1 MEGGREGTNHDTA
14 SLPLLPYFLSSMG
27 KCHNGRISL
36 SDKPSSLKVNRSP
49 RRRWK
54 MNLTYLRFS
63 HTRHTILSA
72 PEPASA
78 LRIACIGPS
87 LDPPPHLPTHSLG
100 HSHSPIT
107 ADYKRVTVV
116 RPSSVRPL
124 VGLRRPSLVRNVTR
138 GGCTVFLSLLPIAS
152 RFARLNILFMAVANA
167 PRDVKWVHV
176 RPSVRASLHLCISAR
191 TELSEAQT
199 PHFVHLFIGADTDAS
214 CLLRQPQCSHCGG
227 DE

>member
-1 MEGGREGTNHDTA
+1 MAVSALEAAHANKAREATGWMEGGRGRTMIQ
-14 SLPLLPYFLSSMG
+14 LPFPSFLTSFLSMG

-138 GGCTVFLSLLPIAS
+138 GGCTVFPSPFPIPPSLPFFAANRLSL
-152 RFARLNILFMAVANA
+152 
-167 PRDVKWVHV
+167 
-176 RPSVRASLHLCISAR
+176 RP
-191 TELSEAQT
+191 TEH
-199 PHFVHLFIGADTDAS
+199 PFY
-214 CLLRQPQCSHCGG
+214 GG
-227 DE
+227 RKCTKGC

>member
-1 MEGGREGTNHDTA
+1 MGLLITVEPWRTDARTRTGASTYDGSFRIGSSSCEQGEGGDGMDGGREGTNHDTA

-116 RPSSVRPL
+116 RPSSIRPL
-124 VGLRRPSLVRNVTR
+124 VSVDHRSFEMSLEADAP
-138 GGCTVFLSLLPIAS
+138 CSFLCCQSPLAS
-152 RFARLNILFMAVANA
+152 
-167 PRDVKWVHV
+167 PD
-176 RPSVRASLHLCISAR
+176 
-191 TELSEAQT
+191 
-199 PHFVHLFIGADTDAS
+199 
-214 CLLRQPQCSHCGG
+214 
-227 DE
+227 

>member
-1 MEGGREGTNHDTA
+1 
-14 SLPLLPYFLSSMG
+14 MG

-49 RRRWK
+49 RRRLK

-116 RPSSVRPL
+116 QASSIRPL
-124 VGLRRPSLVRNVTR
+124 VSVDHRSFEMSLEADAPCSPPHPPSLPPS
-138 GGCTVFLSLLPIAS
+138 LSLLPIAS

-176 RPSVRASLHLCISAR
+176 RSSVPCCTSAPLHRR
-191 TELSEAQT
+191 T
-199 PHFVHLFIGADTDAS
+199 D
-214 CLLRQPQCSHCGG
+214 
-227 DE
+227 

>member
-1 MEGGREGTNHDTA
+1 MIQ
-14 SLPLLPYFLSSMG
+14 LPFPSFLTSFLSMG

-176 RPSVRASLHLCISAR
+176 RPSASVRASLHFCISAR

>member
-1 MEGGREGTNHDTA
+1 MQVRTMAVSALEAAHANKAREATGWMEGGRGRTMIQ
-14 SLPLLPYFLSSMG
+14 LPFPSFLTSFLSMG

-49 RRRWK
+49 RRRWR

-124 VGLRRPSLVRNVTR
+124 VSVDHRSFEMSLEADAP
-138 GGCTVFLSLLPIAS
+138 CSFLCCQSPLAS
-152 RFARLNILFMAVANA
+152 
-167 PRDVKWVHV
+167 PD
-176 RPSVRASLHLCISAR
+176 
-191 TELSEAQT
+191 
-199 PHFVHLFIGADTDAS
+199 
-214 CLLRQPQCSHCGG
+214 
-227 DE
+227 

>member
-1 MEGGREGTNHDTA
+1 MAVSALEAAHANKAREATGWMEGGEQGTNHDTA
-14 SLPLLPYFLSSMG
+14 SLPPSFLTSFLSMG

-78 LRIACIGPS
+78 LRIACMGPS

-116 RPSSVRPL
+116 RPSSARPL
-124 VGLRRPSLVRNVTR
+124 VSVVHRSFEMSLEADAP
-138 GGCTVFLSLLPIAS
+138 CSFLCCQSPLAS
-152 RFARLNILFMAVANA
+152 
-167 PRDVKWVHV
+167 PD
-176 RPSVRASLHLCISAR
+176 
-191 TELSEAQT
+191 
-199 PHFVHLFIGADTDAS
+199 
-214 CLLRQPQCSHCGG
+214 
-227 DE
+227 